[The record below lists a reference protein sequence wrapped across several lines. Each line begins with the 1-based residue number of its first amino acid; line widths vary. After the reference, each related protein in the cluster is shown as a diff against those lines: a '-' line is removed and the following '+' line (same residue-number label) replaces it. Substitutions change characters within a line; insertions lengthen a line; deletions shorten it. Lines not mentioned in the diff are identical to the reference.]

1 VASVFPLSQY
11 HTKSVALTSTAKTTI
26 YTCGEQGELAFD
38 VTALSATASDGT
50 ADSVS
55 FSRLQHSDNTE
66 YVIVYRAAVAANYP
80 LMLEG
85 MPIHMVPGEIIYA
98 TSTSANASNPTHIHI
113 SGAKTTR
120 AQMHKA

>member
-1 VASVFPLSQY
+1 MVSVFPLATY
-11 HTKSVALTSTAKTTI
+11 HSKSVALTSTAKTVV
-26 YTCGEQGELAFD
+26 YTCNEQSELAFD
-38 VTALSATASDGT
+38 VTALVATASDGT
-50 ADSVS
+50 ADSVT

-66 YVIVYRAAVAANYP
+66 YVIIYRGAVAANYP